1 MHEWCIGGVL
11 VVLVYYGVAWARV
24 SRILRFTDHI
34 HPLIRVAY
42 CNSADIV
49 TGLLPEIITAIIA
62 VLIYWIKRSIDN
74 GLDEVKTSLTNI
86 NNIKRENLR
95 LINAIGYL

>member
-1 MHEWCIGGVL
+1 MGG
-11 VVLVYYGVAWARV
+11 
-24 SRILRFTDHI
+24 
-34 HPLIRVAY
+34 
-42 CNSADIV
+42 DIV
-49 TGLLPEIITAIIA
+49 LGLLPEIITAVIA